1 MDHFLYKVKLAEIN
15 ASTNKKYL
23 LQTIAKHS
31 KALTGIGHYVYNLT
45 NRKNKTVVIIGNELF
60 TKLQKIES
68 VLHYALFMAAKNR
81 YLQLHYP
88 IESLPLYASNTVAQI
103 DVEATIKHIKDN

>member
-1 MDHFLYKVKLAEIN
+1 MDYFLYKIKLSEIN

-23 LQTIAKHS
+23 LQTMTKHS
-31 KALTGIGHYVYNLT
+31 KVPTTIGHYIHYFT
-45 NRKNKTVVIIGNELF
+45 NRKNNTVVVIGNELF
-60 TKLQKIES
+60 TKIQKIAS
-68 VLHYALFMAAKNR
+68 ILHYALFMAAKNR

-88 IESLPLYASNTVAQI
+88 IEKLPLYALNTVAQI